1 MKVLIAD
8 LPKAQNRN
16 INYEIGLLKAE
27 FPDVETVVYNY
38 DGAKKDEFKALL
50 KDADALLTALIPMDA
65 DMLAHAEK
73 LRILSL
79 TSTGY
84 NFVDLDCATQKG
96 IAVAAIGEYCTNEVA
111 DHAMALLLALNR
123 KLKTYT
129 DLIDS
134 QKKWLYKEAAP
145 IHSLDG
151 QTLGIF
157 GLGKIGRALAKR
169 AQAFG
174 MTVIAHDPYL
184 PPPVAESIHV
194 KLVSAKDIMEQ
205 SDVISNHMIQT
216 PEVYNFFC
224 DDFFNGLKKA
234 PIFLNVARGDS
245 VDEDALLRAL
255 ESGKISAAGL
265 DVFKDEN
272 PDLTHCPFVGRDN
285 VIITPHA
292 AFYSAE
298 SYLRMQNISVGNI
311 IHYLKKE
318 YQQVNRIVNG
328 IEA

>member
-16 INYEIGLLKAE
+16 IDYEIDLLKAE

-38 DGAKKDEFKALL
+38 DSSKKAEFQSLL
-50 KDADALLTALIPMDA
+50 QDADALLTALIPMDA
-65 DMLAHAEK
+65 EMLAHAKK

-84 NFVDLDCATQKG
+84 NFVDLDCATKQN

-111 DHAMALLLALNR
+111 DHAMALLLSLNR

-129 DLIDS
+129 RLVEKE
-134 QKKWLYKEAAP
+134 KKWLYKEAAP
-145 IHSLDG
+145 IHSLSG

-174 MTVIAHDPYL
+174 LTVIAHDPYL
-184 PPPVAESIHV
+184 PPAVAEEMNV
-194 KLVSAKDIMEQ
+194 RLVSAKEIMEC
-205 SDVISNHMIQT
+205 SDIISNHMIQT
-216 PEVYNFFC
+216 PEVYNFFN
-224 DDFFNGLKKA
+224 DDFFNGLKKT

-245 VDEDALLRAL
+245 VDEPALLRAL
-255 ESGKISAAGL
+255 DQGKISGAGL

-272 PDLTHCPFVGRDN
+272 PDLKDNPFLGRDN
-285 VIITPHA
+285 VVITPHG
-292 AFYSAE
+292 AFYSVE
-298 SYLRMQNISVGNI
+298 SYQRMQDISVGNI
-311 IHYLKKE
+311 IHYIKGE
-318 YQQVNRIVNG
+318 YQKVNRIVNG
-328 IEA
+328 IQA